1 MESVNVIKILPNLLM
16 ALFLLAHLVF
26 QVGFRCLVHPR
37 VHFVQLDLLRA
48 VLTVNVYLA
57 LLGAPFR

>member
-1 MESVNVIKILPNLLM
+1 MESVDVIKILPNLSM

-26 QVGFRCLVHPR
+26 LVGFRCQVRLR

-48 VLTVNVYLA
+48 VLMANVYLA
-57 LLGAPFR
+57 LLGAPFL